1 MKRRWKVLIAIGIGL
16 VALLIVNTI
25 VVDSETKRAAI
36 TADGAK
42 ILRLPGGDLQVV
54 DTAAKSP
61 NPGAPIVLLP
71 CYACSLHW
79 YDSVVPLLERDH
91 RVIAI
96 DLLGEG
102 GSAKPA
108 SGYSMESEAQLVA
121 AALAKLRVQGA
132 VVVGHSMG
140 AAVATSLAQQ
150 ASQLVDRL
158 VIIDQAP
165 DNSYGGTPFLAKL
178 GYVPVLGEALR
189 RIIFDSVVKDTYG
202 AAFAPGYDIS
212 SGFQNPNQVVDDFRA
227 MTYTSYAD
235 LAGGEDD
242 FESAEGLD
250 ARIRSA
256 AVPLM
261 VIFGTEDQ
269 IWDKPDPET
278 AANAYRSVPGAE
290 IAMVKGAGH
299 SPNVEKPAQTAALI
313 REFAANP
320 GDNTGET
327 VPPNIGLGGNGG
339 GKSAEGPS
347 ACIPPKTKSIRA
359 AIRSP
364 KNRALVGKSF
374 LVHVVTTEPPSC
386 QASVSLAVDGT
397 PYQVGAPVEP
407 KRPAG
412 RKNPLATKALHLT
425 GAKAKRRYAQTPS
438 CTTARS
444 SYFKLA
450 APRGPH
456 VLRIAGCP
464 PGDKEAT
471 TEAASVL
478 FTVR

>member
-16 VALLIVNTI
+16 VLLLTINTI
-25 VVDSETKRAAI
+25 VVENETKPATL
-36 TADGAK
+36 TADGGQ

-54 DTAAKSP
+54 DTAAQGA

-79 YDSVVPLLERDH
+79 YDRLVPLLERDH
-91 RVIAI
+91 RVIQI

-121 AALAKLRVQGA
+121 AALVKLKVQGA
-132 VVVGHSMG
+132 VVVGHSLG

-178 GYVPVLGEALR
+178 GYVPVIGEALR
-189 RIIFDSVVKDTYG
+189 RIVLDSIVKDTYG
-202 AAFAPGYDIS
+202 VAFAPGYDIS
-212 SGFQNPNQVVDDFRA
+212 SGFQNPDQVVSDFHA

-235 LAGGEDD
+235 LASGEDE

-269 IWDKPDPET
+269 IWDSPSPQ
-278 AANAYRSVPGAE
+278 AAADAYRTVPGAE
-290 IAMVKGAGH
+290 IAMIKGAGH

-320 GDNTGET
+320 GDNTGEA
-327 VPPNIGLGGNGG
+327 VPPNIGLSTNNNKKRRGQGHQ
-339 GKSAEGPS
+339 K
-347 ACIPPKTKSIRA
+347 
-359 AIRSP
+359 
-364 KNRALVGKSF
+364 
-374 LVHVVTTEPPSC
+374 
-386 QASVSLAVDGT
+386 
-397 PYQVGAPVEP
+397 P
-407 KRPAG
+407 KRHHGANPA
-412 RKNPLATKALHLT
+412 H
-425 GAKAKRRYAQTPS
+425 
-438 CTTARS
+438 
-444 SYFKLA
+444 
-450 APRGPH
+450 
-456 VLRIAGCP
+456 
-464 PGDKEAT
+464 
-471 TEAASVL
+471 
-478 FTVR
+478 